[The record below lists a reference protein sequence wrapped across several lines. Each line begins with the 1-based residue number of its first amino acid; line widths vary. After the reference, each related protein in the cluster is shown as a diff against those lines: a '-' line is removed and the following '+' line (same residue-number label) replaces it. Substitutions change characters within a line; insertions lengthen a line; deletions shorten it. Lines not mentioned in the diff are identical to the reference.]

1 MNETCEEDDI
11 MDFPPPNLDRL
22 RQRRATLVAKTIIS
36 QLAESRSSSFDELVP
51 PSTFSP
57 PSRQRS
63 GDSSPVPVRCS
74 VKVSSSLIPE
84 SPRKRSDSLEEFTE
98 ISRQISA
105 LLTPSDDE
113 N

>member
-1 MNETCEEDDI
+1 
-11 MDFPPPNLDRL
+11 MDYPPPNLDRL

-36 QLAESRSSSFDELVP
+36 QMASQSRSSSIDELIP
-51 PSTFSP
+51 PLTFFP
-57 PSRQRS
+57 PQRQRS
-63 GDSSPVPVRCS
+63 GDSSPVPVRCL
-74 VKVSSSLIPE
+74 VKVSSPPIPE

-113 N
+113 T